1 MLYVNRGKGVYG
13 YMLLQGAYKQ
23 IKPATGAV
31 IMANGI
37 FLIGSIEAFPI
48 LDIQMGKYLA
58 FILLVLWVMIYKSL
72 TIQFFHRNFLIPF
85 ITHPVQS
92 FTIGTWIA
100 GVSVL
105 CNVFLKYFPNIL
117 LLTQAMALLNTFL
130 WLFFLVNCIYNFK
143 QLIFNQPNYP
153 VHGILLMST
162 VGTQSIIVL
171 LNNVFS
177 KLPALVSE
185 MIIILG
191 IIFYMIGM
199 FFIIKR
205 YVSEKNWTLADNWP
219 NTNCIIHGALSITG
233 LAIVSSNTF
242 SASFLIILWISI
254 VLLLVII
261 ETIEIYRAVARV
273 QLYGWNKGLFTYH
286 VSQWS
291 RNFTFGMFYTFTLYL
306 HHNPYYVIPQAL
318 YVFQESFIAIWAW
331 IVLFSLIGQIAIYI
345 KSRFSSTI
353 YDRREKAS

>member
-1 MLYVNRGKGVYG
+1 
-13 YMLLQGAYKQ
+13 MLLQGTYKQ

-37 FLIGSIEAFPI
+37 FLIGSIEAFPV

-58 FILLVLWVMIYKSL
+58 FILLILWIMIYKSL

-85 ITHPVQS
+85 IKHPVQS

-105 CNVFLKYFPNIL
+105 CNVFLKYFPSIL
-117 LLTQAMALLNTFL
+117 MITQAMALLNTFL
-130 WLFFLVNCIYNFK
+130 WLFFLVNCVYNFK

-171 LNNVFS
+171 LNNVFF
-177 KLPALVSE
+177 KLPVILSE
-185 MIIILG
+185 VIIILG
-191 IIFYMIGM
+191 IIFYFIGM
-199 FFIIKR
+199 LFIIKR
-205 YVSEKNWTLADNWP
+205 YVSEKDWTLADDWH

-242 SASFLIILWISI
+242 SASFLIALWMSI
-254 VLLLVII
+254 VVLLVVI
-261 ETIEIYRAVARV
+261 EAIEIFRAVVRV

-291 RNFTFGMFYTFTLYL
+291 RNFTFGMFYTFTLYM
-306 HHNPYYVIPQAL
+306 HHNPYYVIPQGL
-318 YVFQESFIAIWAW
+318 YVFQKVFIGIWAW
-331 IVLFSLIGQIAIYI
+331 VVLFSLIMQIAIYI
-345 KSRFSSTI
+345 KSRFGQTI
-353 YDRREKAS
+353 YTRGESFFY